1 MDIKASK
8 LQRVKVA
15 RWEKKKVLA
24 ELLDDGGASSGQSK
38 QAPPASSAGGTVRA
52 YRIVIASQVDPRR
65 RSRKSCRPR
74 SVLLCSRCRRLS
86 NSSCPAASLERQ
98 STVSAPT
105 RQCRAHDPSNTKQDT
120 SSASRPRRYA
130 SIHAS
135 LSPASLSDV
144 PSLRRSNVTTTS
156 ASLRMLGTPT

>member
-1 MDIKASK
+1 M
-8 LQRVKVA
+8 KVA
-15 RWEKKKVLA
+15 AGKSGLVE
-24 ELLDDGGASSGQSK
+24 EEEGFGGGLDDGGASSGQSQ
-38 QAPPASSAGGTVRA
+38 QAPVGRGYRA
-52 YRIVIASQVDPRR
+52 RIPYRIASQVDPRR
-65 RSRKSCRPR
+65 RSRKSCRLR
-74 SVLLCSRCRRLS
+74 SVLFCSRCRRLS

-105 RQCRAHDPSNTKQDT
+105 RQCRAHDPSNTLQDT

-130 SIHAS
+130 SIHAL
-135 LSPASLSDV
+135 LSPESLSDN

>member
-1 MDIKASK
+1 MDIKASR
-8 LQRVKVA
+8 LQRINVA
-15 RWEKKKVLA
+15 RWKKKKVLA

-38 QAPPASSAGGTVRA
+38 QAPASSAGGTVRA

-130 SIHAS
+130 SIYVS
-135 LSPASLSDV
+135 LSPGSLSDG
-144 PSLRRSNVTTTS
+144 PSLCRSNVTTTS